1 MRDPEVLEQEYRS
14 RYLGEGGLYH
24 PCDAEAFYKLVD
36 FFDKYHDRLPEGNI
50 DFITKHY
57 DLTELGIICDPKHLK
72 FDKYYIRVFCGIA
85 NSLIVFHE
93 DIDKPSFTNYL
104 NPCVS
109 YYHGYEEYI
118 SESKEFKEFIEEEAA
133 RKYDLPK
140 NRFIEKIH
148 IIFCGL
154 AAYLYYNGM
163 DHKILNDVATSY
175 FCYYHDMT
183 EIFNMNNIYLYNHE
197 LNEEFYENFLRV
209 FDIYKDS
216 KDPNQKVI
224 R

>member
-1 MRDPEVLEQEYRS
+1 MKDPEVLEQEYRS
-14 RYLGEGGLYH
+14 AYLGEGGLYH
-24 PCDAEAFYKLVD
+24 PCDANTFYRLVD
-36 FFDKYHDRLPEGNI
+36 FFGKYRDGLPNGNI
-50 DFITKHY
+50 QFITRHMY
-57 DLTELGIICDPKHLK
+57 INNLELICDPKYME
-72 FDKYYIRVFCGIA
+72 FDKTYIKNFCGIA
-85 NSLIVFHE
+85 NLLIVYHE
-93 DIDKPSFTNYL
+93 EIDKPSFMDYMT
-104 NPCVS
+104 PCVS

-118 SESKEFKEFIEEEAA
+118 SESKEFKEFIEEAA
-133 RKYDLPK
+133 MKYDLPK

-163 DHKILNDVATSY
+163 DPKILNDVATSY

-197 LNEEFYENFLRV
+197 LNEEFYMNFLRV

>member
-1 MRDPEVLEQEYRS
+1 MQMIQPKRS
-14 RYLGEGGLYH
+14 KFKKSTINYVQ
-24 PCDAEAFYKLVD
+24 D
-36 FFDKYHDRLPEGNI
+36 NI
-50 DFITKHY
+50 LD
-57 DLTELGIICDPKHLK
+57 IID
-72 FDKYYIRVFCGIA
+72 
-85 NSLIVFHE
+85 
-93 DIDKPSFTNYL
+93 
-104 NPCVS
+104 
-109 YYHGYEEYI
+109 
-118 SESKEFKEFIEEEAA
+118 IEET
-133 RKYDLPK
+133 LSK

-197 LNEEFYENFLRV
+197 LNEKFYMNFLRV